1 MEVTAEKYWDV
12 LLEDDDTPYGGKSF
26 MGETLWDFLIE
37 IGAPLN
43 SPMDK
48 VNNMLKECGI
58 MPIKF

>member
-1 MEVTAEKYWDV
+1 MDVTAEKYWDV

-37 IGAPLN
+37 IGQPLD
-43 SPMDK
+43 SPMYK
-48 VNNMLKECGI
+48 VNKWLKDCGL